1 MARKLNTYLDSRDP
15 IWRTTLYS
23 TPFDMTNKKQDRF
36 QQSNRV
42 NLLNISCLRNHS
54 VISREKLVK
63 LTRHRIDVVVNKTW
77 MRYGCQDISIFKGG
91 YNFYQQQWT
100 CMPLLLVNWSGIF
113 HDALFV
119 GIFEGKSDG
128 MEKVVCCKVFQ
139 GNTKQQFLRCSFLM
153 ASFFMV
159 TRRWCA
165 HHSSCATS
173 VSQWIMLL
181 CYDNDATLIHTR
193 VFSPKRLKCNLI
205 KWY

>member
-1 MARKLNTYLDSRDP
+1 
-15 IWRTTLYS
+15 
-23 TPFDMTNKKQDRF
+23 
-36 QQSNRV
+36 
-42 NLLNISCLRNHS
+42 
-54 VISREKLVK
+54 
-63 LTRHRIDVVVNKTW
+63 

-181 CYDNDATLIHTR
+181 CYDNDATLIHTGL
-193 VFSPKRLKCNLI
+193 FSPKRLIINLI
-205 KWY
+205 QWYSSWNGFKTLCASALIRSKSKQKWIVIFHSRSRNLNEKAIKYDQQRNCCPVFPAKTLQNPTFSLQ